1 MSYGLIFFYRYFHFS
16 NLLHI
21 GDCQFS
27 WYYENISII
36 SKDIYL
42 CKCQDNFQIIARYL
56 WHWIWMVHYG
66 PTIVFGHLVSHLGE
80 SDRSDALSGV
90 HILKILMS
98 WKECYSLIFLNFT
111 PIEVAELITSLRYS
125 MIQSN
130 DVSHG
135 FTSISLSCGLEWN
148 GKTCYDVNHDLIC
161 LGLTLMCI
169 YDHHAIPFVIGKP
182 KVSILNFELLDE
194 FMPYN
199 ITSD

>member
-1 MSYGLIFFYRYFHFS
+1 MGYGLIFFSLNLIQKRWTITTTGEIYWMLVRTVALRLAWANPECDKTESQFIRMSYGLIFFYRYFHFS

-21 GDCQFS
+21 RDCQFS

-111 PIEVAELITSLRYS
+111 PRGCWTHYKLAL
-125 MIQSN
+125 
-130 DVSHG
+130 
-135 FTSISLSCGLEWN
+135 
-148 GKTCYDVNHDLIC
+148 
-161 LGLTLMCI
+161 
-169 YDHHAIPFVIGKP
+169 
-182 KVSILNFELLDE
+182 
-194 FMPYN
+194 
-199 ITSD
+199 